1 MSHSKNECKMKTLKF
16 LITVVVIALLFG
28 GCKYDFIVEE
38 EIPVIDPGD
47 PNAEQISF
55 STAILPI
62 FTTGNNCTSCHST
75 GKTAPDLTAANAYS
89 AIVSKYIN
97 TTTPEQSTIYTVP
110 KPDVS
115 GHSQKKYTANQAAL
129 ILIWIQQG
137 AKNN

>member
-1 MSHSKNECKMKTLKF
+1 MKTLKF
-16 LITVVVIALLFG
+16 LFTVVVIALLFG

-38 EIPVIDPGD
+38 EIPVVDPED

-55 STAILPI
+55 SSDILPI

-75 GKTAPDLTAANAYS
+75 GKTAPDLTATKAYS
-89 AIVSKYIN
+89 ALISKYVN
-97 TTTPEQSTIYTVP
+97 TTSPEQSKIYTVP
-110 KPDVS
+110 KSDVS

-129 ILIWIQQG
+129 VLLWIQQG

>member
-1 MSHSKNECKMKTLKF
+1 MKTLKF

-38 EIPVIDPGD
+38 EIPVIDPDD

-55 STAILPI
+55 SSDILPI

-75 GKTAPDLTAANAYS
+75 GKTSPDLTATKAYS
-89 AIVSKYIN
+89 ALITKYIN
-97 TTTPEQSTIYTVP
+97 TTSPEQSKIYSVP
-110 KPDVS
+110 NPNVS
-115 GHSQKKYTANQAAL
+115 GGHQKKYTAVQAAL
-129 ILIWIQQG
+129 VLGWIQQG